1 MISKVV
7 LIPQRRCLVSNMI
20 PFPAKALPDLV
31 YDPVSPKAKPD
42 LDHKEVAVA
51 MVILKLKIPLFGTCE
66 NV

>member
-1 MISKVV
+1 
-7 LIPQRRCLVSNMI
+7 MI
-20 PFPAKALPDLV
+20 PFPAKASPDFV